1 MNLIKKLQRYKVLKA
16 EIKDIELDLE
26 ELHEIENIGPSGIS
40 YEEKS
45 GPTHRFNSQTENEAV
60 NIADKSQRL
69 ENLKRAKERE
79 IERIDNAL
87 SVLGDKEREVIEL
100 KHIKGC
106 RWDTVTYKLDKSYP
120 HCKRI
125 EEEALKMLEPFLKS

>member
-1 MNLIKKLQRYKVLKA
+1 MNTIQKLQRYKVLKA

-26 ELHEIENIGPSGIS
+26 ELHESENIGASAII

-45 GPTHRFNSQTENEAV
+45 GPTHKFNSQTENEAI
-60 NIADKSQRL
+60 NIADKTIRL
-69 ENLKRAKERE
+69 ESVKRAKERE

-87 SVLGDKEREVIEL
+87 SILNDKESEVIEL

-106 RWDTVTYKLDKSYP
+106 RWDTVTYKLDRSYSC
-120 HCKRI
+120 CKQL
-125 EEEALKMLEPFLKS
+125 ENDALIKIEPFL